1 VVFIS
6 PRTALV
12 QSFKGAQV
20 AWEDRGFCDYAA
32 TMAVQIAGIVV
43 SRPGSFADLGLLLP
57 DFCCEFNSADS
68 DRRCLESLKPQHRTD
83 LLLNAAVVW
92 LNSVIKILARR
103 DADSLRH
110 LSCRLQFPN
119 RPMRGRLTIKSDDAR
134 CTVPFSALWKNSR
147 MCQCNAT
154 LAHHLN

>member
-83 LLLNAAVVW
+83 PLFYAPVGLV
-92 LNSVIKILARR
+92 RFR
-103 DADSLRH
+103 Y
-110 LSCRLQFPN
+110 
-119 RPMRGRLTIKSDDAR
+119 
-134 CTVPFSALWKNSR
+134 
-147 MCQCNAT
+147 
-154 LAHHLN
+154 